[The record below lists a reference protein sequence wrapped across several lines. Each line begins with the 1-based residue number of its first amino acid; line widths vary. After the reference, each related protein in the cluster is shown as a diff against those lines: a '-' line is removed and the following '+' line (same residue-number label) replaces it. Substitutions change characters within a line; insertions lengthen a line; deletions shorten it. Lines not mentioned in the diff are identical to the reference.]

1 MYIYI
6 FICRERE
13 REKKTIVFILCRLII
28 ANKATQHDWEV
39 VDGVVDGLVDQG
51 EKKPV
56 NPSENCFPQL
66 SNLTCLGSA
75 WI

>member
-13 REKKTIVFILCRLII
+13 RKTIVFILCRLII

-51 EKKPV
+51 EKK
-56 NPSENCFPQL
+56 NSQ
-66 SNLTCLGSA
+66 SQ
-75 WI
+75 